1 MHLRKYTKT
10 MRSLLLIA
18 LMAVAMPMTAQN
30 TSDHNFRVAKNL
42 DIFNAIYRNLDLMYV
57 DSLDADKTI
66 GTAIRSMM
74 RSLDP
79 YTDYFP
85 EDKAAEY
92 KQMMTGKYAG
102 IGSIIS
108 YSFTRKRVIIN
119 EPYEGMPAAEAGLK
133 KGDIILSIDGESM
146 AEKSTAY
153 VSDHLRGEPG
163 TTMVMKIERPSTGKK
178 MTVKVQRKAIQMP
191 YLPYYGMQKDGIGY
205 INYNQYVENSAK
217 DVRRAFIDLKKQ
229 GMKGLVLDLRNNG
242 GGSVQEAL
250 QILNMFLPKGKH
262 LLSMKGKVKNANSS
276 YNTTVEPIDT
286 VMPIVVLVNE
296 ATASASEITSGT
308 LQDYDRA
315 VIMGTR
321 TYGKGLVQIP
331 NVSLPYNGKLKLTT
345 AKYYIPSGRCI
356 QALRYKHTDNGYVA
370 ENVPDS
376 LTHEFRTAAGRIVR
390 DGGGIKPDIEVKPDS
405 LPNIAFYLSRVDT
418 TDILLN
424 YEIDY
429 IAAHPTVASPKDF
442 ELSDADYEQFK
453 QRVIKSGFT
462 YDQVSEKILKELE
475 NLARFEGYYDDAKPE
490 FEALRQKLKHNIAK
504 DLDYPYN
511 KQKIKE
517 MIAADIMAAYYF
529 EKGSLENSLRND
541 KQFAEAARLL
551 GNAEEYQKLLQPKK
565 QEGVSK

>member
-10 MRSLLLIA
+10 MRSLMLIA

-517 MIAADIMAAYYF
+517 LIAADLMAAYYF

-565 QEGVSK
+565 

>member
-10 MRSLLLIA
+10 MRSLMLMA
-18 LMAVAMPMTAQN
+18 LMAVAMPILAQN

-178 MTVKVQRKAIQMP
+178 MTVKVQRRAIQMP

-517 MIAADIMAAYYF
+517 LIAADLMAAYYF

>member
-1 MHLRKYTKT
+1 MYLRKYTKT
-10 MRSLLLIA
+10 MRSLMLMA
-18 LMAVAMPMTAQN
+18 FMAVAMPIMAQN

-74 RSLDP
+74 HSLDP

-108 YSFTRKRVIIN
+108 YSFTRKHVIIN

-133 KGDIILSIDGESM
+133 KGDMILSIDGESM
-146 AEKSTAY
+146 VGKTTAY

-163 TTMVMKIERPSTGKK
+163 TTMVLKIQRPSTGKK

-191 YLPYYGMQKDGIGY
+191 YLPYYGMQKGDIGY
-205 INYNQYVENSAK
+205 INYNQYLENSAK

-250 QILNMFLPKGKH
+250 QILNMFIPKGKH

-276 YNTTVEPIDT
+276 YNTTVEPLDT

-418 TDILLN
+418 TDIMLN

-453 QRVIKSGFT
+453 QRVVKSGFT

-475 NLARFEGYYDDAKPE
+475 SLARFEGYYDDAKPE

-517 MIAADIMAAYYF
+517 LIAADLMAAYYF

-551 GNAEEYQKLLQPKK
+551 GNPTEYQKLLQPNKEK
-565 QEGVSK
+565 

>member
-1 MHLRKYTKT
+1 MYLRKYTKT
-10 MRSLLLIA
+10 MRSLMLMA
-18 LMAVAMPMTAQN
+18 FMAVAMPILAQN

-74 RSLDP
+74 HSLDP

-108 YSFTRKRVIIN
+108 YSFTRKHVIIN

-133 KGDIILSIDGESM
+133 KGDMILSIDGESM
-146 AEKSTAY
+146 VGKTTAY

-163 TTMVMKIERPSTGKK
+163 TTMVLKIQRPSTGKK

-191 YLPYYGMQKDGIGY
+191 YLPYYGMQKGGIGY
-205 INYNQYVENSAK
+205 INYNQYLENSAK

-250 QILNMFLPKGKH
+250 QILNMFIPKGRH

-276 YNTTVEPIDT
+276 YNTTVEPLDT

-418 TDILLN
+418 TDIMLN

-517 MIAADIMAAYYF
+517 LIAADIMAAYYF

-565 QEGVSK
+565 

>member
-10 MRSLLLIA
+10 MRSLMLTA
-18 LMAVAMPMTAQN
+18 LMAVAMPIMAQN

-250 QILNMFLPKGKH
+250 QILNMFIPKGRH

-390 DGGGIKPDIEVKPDS
+390 DGGGIKPDIEVKHDS

>member
-10 MRSLLLIA
+10 MRSLMLMA
-18 LMAVAMPMTAQN
+18 LMAVAMPILAQN

-178 MTVKVQRKAIQMP
+178 MTVKVQRRAIQMP

-517 MIAADIMAAYYF
+517 LIAADLMAAYYF

-565 QEGVSK
+565 

>member
-10 MRSLLLIA
+10 MRSLMLMA

-250 QILNMFLPKGKH
+250 QILNMFLPKGRH

-565 QEGVSK
+565 

>member
-541 KQFAEAARLL
+541 KQFTEAARLL

-565 QEGVSK
+565 

>member
-1 MHLRKYTKT
+1 MYLRKYTKT
-10 MRSLLLIA
+10 MRSLMLMA
-18 LMAVAMPMTAQN
+18 LMAVAMPIMAQN

-74 RSLDP
+74 HSLDP

-108 YSFTRKRVIIN
+108 YSFTRKHVIIN

-133 KGDIILSIDGESM
+133 KGDMILSIDGESM
-146 AEKSTAY
+146 VGKTTAY

-163 TTMVMKIERPSTGKK
+163 TTMVLKIQRPSTGKK

-191 YLPYYGMQKDGIGY
+191 YLPYYGMQKGDIGY
-205 INYNQYVENSAK
+205 INYNQYLENSAK

-250 QILNMFLPKGKH
+250 QILNMFIPKGRH

-276 YNTTVEPIDT
+276 YNTTVEPLDT

-418 TDILLN
+418 TDIMLN

-442 ELSDADYEQFK
+442 KLSDADYEQFK
-453 QRVIKSGFT
+453 QRVVKSGFT

-475 NLARFEGYYDDAKPE
+475 SLARFEGYYDDAKPE

-517 MIAADIMAAYYF
+517 LIAADLMAAYYF

-551 GNAEEYQKLLQPKK
+551 GNPTEYQKLLQPKK
-565 QEGVSK
+565 EK

>member
-191 YLPYYGMQKDGIGY
+191 YLPYYGMQKDDIGY

-250 QILNMFLPKGKH
+250 QILNMFIPKGRH

-418 TDILLN
+418 TDIMLN

>member
-1 MHLRKYTKT
+1 MYLRKYTKT
-10 MRSLLLIA
+10 MRSLMLTA
-18 LMAVAMPMTAQN
+18 LMAVAMPIMAQN

-74 RSLDP
+74 HSLDP

-108 YSFTRKRVIIN
+108 YSFTRKHVIIN

-133 KGDIILSIDGESM
+133 KGDMILSIDGESM
-146 AEKSTAY
+146 VGKTTAY

-163 TTMVMKIERPSTGKK
+163 TTMVLKIQRPSTGKK

-205 INYNQYVENSAK
+205 INYNQYLENSAK

-250 QILNMFLPKGKH
+250 QILNMFIPKGRH

-276 YNTTVEPIDT
+276 YNTTVEPLDT

-418 TDILLN
+418 TDIMLN

-517 MIAADIMAAYYF
+517 LIAADLMAAYYF

-551 GNAEEYQKLLQPKK
+551 GNPDEYHKLLQPKK
-565 QEGVSK
+565 EK

>member
-10 MRSLLLIA
+10 MRSLMLMA
-18 LMAVAMPMTAQN
+18 LMAVAMPILAQN

-191 YLPYYGMQKDGIGY
+191 YLPYYGMQKGGIGY

-565 QEGVSK
+565 

>member
-191 YLPYYGMQKDGIGY
+191 YLPYYGMQKDDIGY

-250 QILNMFLPKGKH
+250 QILNMFIPKGRH

-418 TDILLN
+418 TDIMLN

-565 QEGVSK
+565 

>member
-74 RSLDP
+74 HSLDP

-108 YSFTRKRVIIN
+108 YSFTRKHVIIN

-133 KGDIILSIDGESM
+133 KGDMILSIDGESM
-146 AEKSTAY
+146 VGKTTAY

-163 TTMVMKIERPSTGKK
+163 TTMVLKIQRPSTGKK

-205 INYNQYVENSAK
+205 INYNQYLENSAK

-250 QILNMFLPKGKH
+250 QILNMFIPKGRH

-276 YNTTVEPIDT
+276 YNTTVEPLDT

-418 TDILLN
+418 TDIMLN

-453 QRVIKSGFT
+453 QRVVKSGFT

-475 NLARFEGYYDDAKPE
+475 SLARFEGYYDDAKPE

-517 MIAADIMAAYYF
+517 LIAADLMAAYYF

-551 GNAEEYQKLLQPKK
+551 GNPTEYQKLLQPKK
-565 QEGVSK
+565 EK

>member
-1 MHLRKYTKT
+1 MYLRKYTKT
-10 MRSLLLIA
+10 MRSLMLTA
-18 LMAVAMPMTAQN
+18 LMAVAMPIMAQN

-74 RSLDP
+74 HSLDP

-108 YSFTRKRVIIN
+108 YSFTRKHVIIN

-133 KGDIILSIDGESM
+133 KGDMILSIDGESM
-146 AEKSTAY
+146 VGKTTAY

-163 TTMVMKIERPSTGKK
+163 TTMVLKIERPSTGKK

-205 INYNQYVENSAK
+205 INYNQYLENSAK

-250 QILNMFLPKGKH
+250 QILNMFIPKGRH

-276 YNTTVEPIDT
+276 YNTTVEPLDT

-418 TDILLN
+418 TDIMLN

-453 QRVIKSGFT
+453 QRVVKSGFT

-475 NLARFEGYYDDAKPE
+475 SLARFEGYYDDAKPE

-517 MIAADIMAAYYF
+517 LIAADLMAAYYF

-551 GNAEEYQKLLQPKK
+551 SNPIEYQKLLQPKK
-565 QEGVSK
+565 EK

>member
-191 YLPYYGMQKDGIGY
+191 YLPYYGMQKDDIGY

-250 QILNMFLPKGKH
+250 QILNMFIPKGRH

-418 TDILLN
+418 TDIMLN

-490 FEALRQKLKHNIAK
+490 FEALQQKLKHNIAK

-565 QEGVSK
+565 